1 MPDLVQSGTL
11 NSGKYT
17 KNMWQ
22 LNLPSYQ
29 YNVKKSGE
37 NWLIFDFLRKKFV
50 RLTPE
55 EWVRQH
61 FLHYI
66 IDEMHFPGTMIAVEQ
81 QIVINGQ
88 SKRCDAILY
97 NSNMQAIAVFEFKA
111 PTVTLN
117 QSTLDQV
124 SVYNTAL
131 QINHIFISN
140 GINHHYLQLSFDR
153 KSYIILEKIPT
164 FEEFLAFSA
173 IL

>member
-1 MPDLVQSGTL
+1 
-11 NSGKYT
+11 
-17 KNMWQ
+17 MWQ

-29 YNVKKSGE
+29 YNVKKTGE

-66 IDEMHFPGTMIAVEQ
+66 VEEKHYPGSLIAVEQ
-81 QIVINGQ
+81 QLIVNGQ
-88 SKRCDAILY
+88 SKRCDAVLY
-97 NSNMQAIAVFEFKA
+97 NSNIRALAVFEFKA
-111 PTVTLN
+111 PTVALN

-131 QINHIFISN
+131 QIEHIFISN
-140 GINHHYLQLSFDR
+140 GINHHYLQLSSDR
-153 KSYIILEKIPT
+153 KNYIILNKIPSYS
-164 FEEFLAFSA
+164 EFSA
-173 IL
+173 FL